1 MRFVIATVLLIAS
14 GISVLLGFAIR
25 EPFADSTGHR
35 VEFEVPTAYSYV
47 LIPNSTLT
55 AFDGEISVEASGV
68 DEIFYADGRER
79 DIQDWIGTSN
89 YSRLNLNLKT
99 FEPDVSTVTSGGLDA
114 DPAGSDMWRS
124 QLTVKNKLLNVVT
137 MFDDT
142 AVLLASNGLSRA
154 PEKIAVI
161 WDSKPLIN
169 WPQVLVIGGFV
180 LLLAAL
186 IMNYVAFRHIRKLRG
201 PRRRIPKS
209 PTGPRYRRKIQ
220 QNVPVRGRR
229 AIGKSNRRRFM
240 AAPVAVVS
248 LSLLAGCSSPT
259 AELEGPKYESV
270 TVVVTEAQ
278 LQRIVAD
285 VATTVKDADASRDDK
300 ALVKRVAGSALQIR
314 RVQYLLQSKSKK
326 IPKLPAIVANP
337 ITVALPME
345 LPAPELG
352 WQPRTLMVVTKSEST
367 TSAPQMLVLQQ
378 RSPRENYKLWYLI
391 DLLPDDNFPNVAAQS
406 VGALPVAKDDSFL
419 VTPLKSIPFKYGD
432 TLNKGLESKFATEFN
447 LDSDEFYAELS
458 ESQIQQKNEVEKVG
472 SKIKFQ
478 HSLGNQN
485 ILGLQTVERGGLIA
499 LTMNDT
505 STITPKAQGAAVS
518 VKALDQK
525 LLLGSLGSSTGLKIV
540 YSNMLLFYVPES
552 GSNEKIRLVG
562 ASQGLLSVRSIN

>member
-1 MRFVIATVLLIAS
+1 MRFVIATVLLVAS
-14 GISVLLGFAIR
+14 AVSVLLGFAIR
-25 EPFADSTGHR
+25 EPFAESTGHR
-35 VEFEVPTAYSYV
+35 VEFEVPNAYSYV
-47 LIPNSTLT
+47 VIPNSTLKS
-55 AFDGEISVEASGV
+55 FDGEISIEASGA

-79 DIQDWIGTSN
+79 DIIDWIGTSS
-89 YSRLNLNLKT
+89 YSRLNVNQTT
-99 FEPDVSTVTSGGLDA
+99 FEPDVSTVTSGGLNA
-114 DPAGSDMWRS
+114 NPAGSDMWRS
-124 QLTVKNKLLNVVT
+124 QLTVKNKLLNVVS

-142 AVLLASNGLSRA
+142 AVLLASNGFSRA
-154 PEKIAVI
+154 PDKIAVI

-169 WPQVLVIGGFV
+169 WPQVLIIGGFV
-180 LLLAAL
+180 LLLAAI
-186 IMNYVAFRHIRKLRG
+186 IMNYLAFRHIRKLRG

-229 AIGKSNRRRFM
+229 AKGRSGKRRYL
-240 AAPVAVVS
+240 AAPTVIIS
-248 LSLLAGCSSPT
+248 LSLLAGCSTPA
-259 AELEGPKYESV
+259 AELEGPKYELV

-285 VATTVKDADASRDDK
+285 VATTVKDADASRDEK
-300 ALVKRVAGSALQIR
+300 ALVNRVAGSALQIR
-314 RVQYLLQSKSKK
+314 KIQYLLQSKSRK
-326 IPKLPAIVANP
+326 IPKLPPIIANP

-345 LPAPELG
+345 LPTPGVA
-352 WQPRTLMVVTKSEST
+352 WQPRTLMVVTKSDST

-378 RSPRENYKLWYLI
+378 KTPRENYKLWYLI
-391 DLLPDDNFPNVAAQS
+391 DLLPDKNFPNVAAQAI
-406 VGALPVAKDDSFL
+406 GALPVNKDDSFL
-419 VTPLKSIPFKYGD
+419 VTSLTSIPFKYGD
-432 TLNKGLESKFATEFN
+432 TLNKGTDSKYAVEFD
-447 LDSDEFYAELS
+447 LASDEFYAELS
-458 ESQIQQKNEVEKVG
+458 ESQIQQKDEVEKVG
-472 SKIKFQ
+472 SKIKFE

-485 ILGLQTVERGGLIA
+485 IIGLQTVERGGLIA

-505 STITPKAQGAAVS
+505 STIRPKANGAAVS

-525 LLLGSLGSSTGLKIV
+525 TLLGSLGSSTGLKIV